1 MEKIIIIDNKKI
13 KFKASAATPRKYREV
28 FGRDIF
34 SDIADALKKGKET
47 KLATVLENVAY
58 IMALQANEN
67 IGSFYEWLD
76 GFSPKAI
83 YKIQGEILALWN
95 ANTTCI
101 ENRKKK
107 VPQRT
112 VNH

>member
-1 MEKIIIIDNKKI
+1 MEKTIIIDNKKV

-34 SDIADALKKGKET
+34 TDIADALKKGKEI
-47 KLATVLENVAY
+47 KLAIVLENMAY

-67 IGSFYEWLD
+67 IGSLYEWLD

-83 YKIQGEILALWN
+83 YKIQSDILSLWN

-101 ENRKKK
+101 EKPKKK
-107 VPQRT
+107 VPQQQ
-112 VNH
+112 VNR